1 MVSRV
6 PPRPTS
12 YREIAAEVRAAIL
25 AGDYAPGDRL
35 PSQPELARSYGVAD
49 RTAQRAVEALRAE
62 GLVVASVG
70 KGTYVRPR
78 PQKIRRLVD
87 DLLETAPR
95 AGFYAAL
102 DRYGLEAEVHTTVS
116 WARPPAWATA
126 ELGTDPDAEVLV
138 RDRVMG
144 VAGQP
149 PLQLATSYLPRD
161 VAEQV
166 PALAQEST
174 GPGGMLARLREAGY
188 ELSFEVVANSRMPS
202 PDEAERMGLQ
212 PGTPLDTHLRL
223 TKAQD
228 DRVLDCMMV
237 VSDSS
242 RVEWAYRFGPEP
254 A

>member
-6 PPRPTS
+6 PPPPTS
-12 YREIAAEVRAAIL
+12 YRQIAAELRAAIL
-25 AGDYAPGDRL
+25 AGDYGPGDRL
-35 PSQPELARSYGVAD
+35 PSQPELVRRYGVTD
-49 RTAQRAVEALRAE
+49 RTAQRAIELLRGE
-62 GLVVASVG
+62 GLVVAQTG

-78 PQKIRRLVD
+78 PQKVRRLVD
-87 DLLETAPR
+87 DLLEAAPR

-116 WARPPAWATA
+116 WARPPAWAA
-126 ELGTDPDAEVLV
+126 DELGLDKDVDVLV

-144 VAGQP
+144 VADQP

-161 VAEQV
+161 VAEEV
-166 PALAQEST
+166 PALQQEST

-188 ELSFEVVANSRMPS
+188 VLAFEVVANSRMPT
-202 PDEAERMGLQ
+202 PDEAELMGLQ

-228 DRVLDCMMV
+228 GRVLDCMLV
-237 VSDSS
+237 LSDSS

>member
-1 MVSRV
+1 MADR
-6 PPRPTS
+6 PAGTPTS
-12 YREIAAEVRAAIL
+12 REIAAELRAAIG
-25 AGDYAPGDRL
+25 AGDYAPGDQL
-35 PSQPELARSYGVAD
+35 PSQPELTRRYRVAD
-49 RTAQRAVEALRAE
+49 KTVQRAIDLLRSE
-62 GLVVASVG
+62 GLITGRVG
-70 KGTYVRPR
+70 RGTFVRPR
-78 PQKIRRLVD
+78 PAKVRRLVD
-87 DLLETAPR
+87 DLLEAAPR

-102 DRYGLEAEVHTTVS
+102 DRYGLEAEVRTTVS
-116 WARPPAWATA
+116 WARPPAWAA
-126 ELGTDPDAEVLV
+126 DEIGVDEDAEVLV

-144 VAGQP
+144 VRGQP

-161 VAEQV
+161 VAHQV
-166 PALAQEST
+166 PALQQEST

-188 ELSFEVVANSRMPS
+188 VLSFEVVANSRMPT
-202 PDEAERMGLQ
+202 PEEAGRMGLQ

-228 DRVLDCMMV
+228 GRVLDAMLV